1 MLIILELITGLLTIV
16 IFVLTNPAARNRAGG
31 RNTSNTTSHVPRPLG
46 HAYRRSLI
54 QPAQPHGRFTA
65 EDLANSIQCSGRIP
79 LERHRHKRNLIDSW
93 RALTIDF
100 LCVKTTPKP
109 AFAISSWEIHPK
121 PTIGSDTGCICSAGF
136 VLSGTLHKGES
147 RYHLRRSLRSGKAR
161 IRSKRLVV
169 IAAADD
175 LANLTAQ
182 VRCLVVDSS
191 SMSLPEGGSRRFAIS
206 NADPLEC
213 NGPTCYSEQR
223 GNVSPDAIWLI
234 LMTPHLPQP
243 SSSWGEDDEL
253 WEAHP
258 VPGAKD
264 LLQENDCGHAQ
275 EYVANEVKEIR
286 TARIV
291 AAVYAGVLTA
301 LYLCGLWQLSRIIE
315 LSESVFREMTV
326 FGAVFLTMYS
336 VILILYIGYFAKE
349 SVRSLWW
356 RCHDDVPVDEWKAG
370 TLACLVMGSLL
381 RKGPLLRKDGWKRFW
396 EDEDLSGGD
405 PSKQDGLDTN
415 TSDPTD
421 GFIDPARR
429 GDTGRSPRS

>member
-1 MLIILELITGLLTIV
+1 MLIILELIIGLLTIFT
-16 IFVLTNPAARNRAGG
+16 FVLTNPAARKRARG
-31 RNTSNTTSHVPRPLG
+31 RSTSNATSHVPRPLG

-54 QPAQPHGRFTA
+54 QPAQAHGSFTA

-93 RALTIDF
+93 RALTVDF

-109 AFAISSWEIHPK
+109 AFTISSWQIHPK
-121 PTIGSDTGCICSAGF
+121 PTIGSDTGCIRSAGF

-147 RYHLRRSLRSGKAR
+147 RYHLRRSLRSGKPR

-169 IAAADD
+169 IAAAGD

-191 SMSLPEGGSRRFAIS
+191 TMSLPEGGSRRFAIS

-213 NGPTCYSEQR
+213 NGPTSYSEQR
-223 GNVSPDAIWLI
+223 ENVSPDAIWLI
-234 LMTPHLPQP
+234 SMAPDLPRP
-243 SSSWGEDDEL
+243 SPSWGGGDEL

-264 LLQENDCGHAQ
+264 LPQENDCDHAQ
-275 EYVANEVKEIR
+275 EYVANEVNQIR

-291 AAVYAGVLTA
+291 APVYAGALTA
-301 LYLCGLWQLSRIIE
+301 LYLYGLSQLSRIIE
-315 LSESVFREMTV
+315 LSESLFRELTV

-336 VILILYIGYFAKE
+336 VILVLYIGYFAKE
-349 SVRSLWW
+349 FVRGLWW
-356 RCHDDVPVDEWKAG
+356 HCHEDVPVDECKAG

-396 EDEDLSGGD
+396 EDEDLSSGD
-405 PSKQDGLDTN
+405 PSKENGLETN

-421 GFIDPARR
+421 GFIDPVRR